1 VDSLLNSIERL
12 AGAIQRLQQAF
23 DLKHIVDGLK
33 AEVGR
38 LLADAVPS
46 LITRTVDVRGHGG
59 PFVDDA
65 TIRLFEPRVQA
76 LADAALVLVAM
87 WAFYRVMWGH
97 GMFSQYTARI
107 MLPRLAVAAA
117 LINLAPQLFQAAVD
131 LENALSAS
139 VLNTYGELAFRE
151 GVTRW
156 VNDDV
161 LFPGLGP
168 LIALCLLAGF
178 LVLAFAY
185 VIRYAL
191 LVLLAILAPGA
202 ALLMVLP
209 DTNHYARE
217 WMSLFVTTLLMQ
229 PVQLLILAVGLQLEL
244 TGDTLWRHGFA
255 LASLWL
261 CYKVPGALHS
271 ASTIGTHASS
281 MAKQRIMHLIHA
293 AARL

>member
-1 VDSLLNSIERL
+1 MDGLLNSIERL
-12 AGAIQRLQQAF
+12 TGAVQRLQQAF
-23 DLKHIVDGLK
+23 DLNHLVDALK
-33 AEVGR
+33 AEVGH
-38 LLADAVPS
+38 LLAGAVPS

-59 PFVDDA
+59 PFVGDA
-65 TIRLFEPRVQA
+65 TIRLFEPKVQA
-76 LADAALVLVAM
+76 LADAALVLVAIY
-87 WAFYRVMWGH
+87 AFYRVMWGH
-97 GMFSQYTARI
+97 GMFSRYTARV

-131 LENALSAS
+131 LENALAAT
-139 VLNTYGELAFRE
+139 VLSTYGEIAFRE
-151 GVTRW
+151 GIAHW
-156 VNDDV
+156 ANDDV
-161 LFPGLGP
+161 VFPALAP
-168 LIALCLLAGF
+168 LVALCLLAGC

-209 DTNHYARE
+209 DTQHYARE
-217 WMSLFVTTLLMQ
+217 WMSLCVTTLLMQ
-229 PVQLLILAVGLQLEL
+229 PLQLLILAVGLQLEM
-244 TGDTLWRHGFA
+244 TGDTIWRHGFA

-271 ASTIGTHASS
+271 ASTIGTHASG
-281 MAKQRIMHLIHA
+281 MAKRRVMHLVHA